1 LGKIGEY
8 EVAQAVSLLM
18 IEFLSW
24 ISSRSRTYAETME
37 AWRSHCPR
45 QTVWEDAQ
53 IEGLIEFEPAVS
65 MDQCKVVLTPRG
77 KALLNGKS

>member
-1 LGKIGEY
+1 MAG
-8 EVAQAVSLLM
+8 AVSLLM

-24 ISSRSRTYAETME
+24 ISSRPRSYAETME

-53 IEGLIEFEPAVS
+53 IEGLIRLEEAAS
-65 MDQCKVVLTPRG
+65 INDCKVVLTPRG
-77 KALLNGKS
+77 RALLSGNSAKS